1 MGDTKKQV
9 VVTQNWIA
17 IQEEMKNQVITEN
30 VEPWQ
35 NSEDLKY
42 VHS

>member
-9 VVTQNWIA
+9 VVNQNWIA
-17 IQEEMKNQVITEN
+17 IQEEMKNQVITED

-42 VHS
+42 V